1 MIDLQE
7 EILKRA
13 NLELAKRDFF
23 HYCHVMMPKFFKY
36 DRDYLRELTRE
47 MQDFLEGDDNVL
59 VVNIPPRHGK
69 SLTATKFVEWMLGN
83 DIEKK
88 VMTGSYNE
96 KLSTNFA
103 KAVRN
108 TIMEVKAD
116 DNITVYNDVFPN
128 TRIKRGDA
136 SNNLWS
142 LEGAY
147 NTYLATSPTGT
158 ATGFG
163 ASVIIVDDL
172 IKNAYEASNANI
184 LEGHWE
190 WFCFTGDT
198 LVDTVGGKK
207 KIEDIQ
213 IGDKVYSFN
222 HSQLMI
228 EEKEVV
234 KKDSKMSPIYRLEF
248 ENGEV
253 VECTGNHPFYTTE
266 GYKSIEEILRSLQT
280 TIKEGEVVL
289 FEDLRKQ
296 SASGQRDDDTMFG
309 VRKRNTDR
317 KKKQTEEILFYKL
330 QERAQEDRSKRQIRR
345 MGGIER
351 RTKKEVQDVPEM
363 LFDKKTPRSPHRSQY
378 EEQRFGESDSP
389 MFIMPYRLSQI
400 TRLPRSDVRTV
411 YDIEVKDNHNFFAN
425 DMLVHNCNTM
435 ISRLEDGGKIVVI
448 MTRWHSGD
456 LAGKVL
462 KEMPEMGFRVKHV
475 NMKAEQE
482 DGSML
487 CEEILSKH
495 DYELRKKALGS
506 HIASAN
512 YQQEPIDLVGRLYGE
527 FKTWDEFPKVT
538 TGTKMYVDTAD
549 TGSDYLSGVVYES
562 DKTDNVFVR
571 DFVHTQD
578 PMEITEEL
586 VAKKIVHHEV
596 TECIIESNNGG
607 RGFRRSVEKK
617 VREMGYNRCKF
628 VDLHQTKNKQ
638 ARILSNATTV
648 NELVHM
654 PSNWKITHPEVYEFF
669 SKYQRSGKNK
679 HDDMADAITGVVEQ
693 LVKPKSK
700 VVVGGKI
707 HGRRR

>member
-1 MIDLQE
+1 MDLQE
-7 EILKRA
+7 EILKQA

-23 HYCHVMMPKFFKY
+23 HYCHLMMPKFFKY
-36 DRDYLRELTRE
+36 ERDYLRTLTRE

-116 DNITVYNDVFPN
+116 ENITVYNDVFPD

-136 SNNLWS
+136 SNNLWA

-184 LEGHWE
+184 LEGHWS
-190 WFCFTGDT
+190 WF
-198 LVDTVGGKK
+198 
-207 KIEDIQ
+207 
-213 IGDKVYSFN
+213 
-222 HSQLMI
+222 
-228 EEKEVV
+228 
-234 KKDSKMSPIYRLEF
+234 
-248 ENGEV
+248 
-253 VECTGNHPFYTTE
+253 
-266 GYKSIEEILRSLQT
+266 
-280 TIKEGEVVL
+280 
-289 FEDLRKQ
+289 
-296 SASGQRDDDTMFG
+296 A
-309 VRKRNTDR
+309 
-317 KKKQTEEILFYKL
+317 
-330 QERAQEDRSKRQIRR
+330 
-345 MGGIER
+345 
-351 RTKKEVQDVPEM
+351 
-363 LFDKKTPRSPHRSQY
+363 
-378 EEQRFGESDSP
+378 
-389 MFIMPYRLSQI
+389 
-400 TRLPRSDVRTV
+400 
-411 YDIEVKDNHNFFAN
+411 
-425 DMLVHNCNTM
+425 NTM
-435 ISRLEDGGKIVVI
+435 ISRLEDRGKIIVI
-448 MTRWHSGD
+448 MTRWHSDD

-462 KEMPEMGFRVKHV
+462 KEMPEMGFKVKHV

-495 DYELRKKALGS
+495 DYELRKKALGA

-512 YQQEPIDLVGRLYGE
+512 YQQEPIDLVGRLYSE
-527 FKTWDEFPKVT
+527 FKTWAEFPKVT

-571 DFVHTQD
+571 DFVHTQE

-596 TECIIESNNGG
+596 TECVIESNNGG

-648 NELVHM
+648 TELIHM
-654 PSNWKITHPEVYEFF
+654 PANWKITHPEVYEFF

>member
-1 MIDLQE
+1 MVDLQE

-23 HYCHVMMPKFFKY
+23 HYCHLMMPKFFKY

-83 DIEKK
+83 DIDKK

-116 DNITVYNDVFPN
+116 ENITVYNDVFPN

-136 SNNLWS
+136 SNNLWA

-184 LEGHWE
+184 LDGHWE
-190 WFCFTGDT
+190 WFT
-198 LVDTVGGKK
+198 
-207 KIEDIQ
+207 
-213 IGDKVYSFN
+213 
-222 HSQLMI
+222 
-228 EEKEVV
+228 
-234 KKDSKMSPIYRLEF
+234 
-248 ENGEV
+248 
-253 VECTGNHPFYTTE
+253 
-266 GYKSIEEILRSLQT
+266 
-280 TIKEGEVVL
+280 
-289 FEDLRKQ
+289 
-296 SASGQRDDDTMFG
+296 
-309 VRKRNTDR
+309 
-317 KKKQTEEILFYKL
+317 
-330 QERAQEDRSKRQIRR
+330 
-345 MGGIER
+345 
-351 RTKKEVQDVPEM
+351 
-363 LFDKKTPRSPHRSQY
+363 
-378 EEQRFGESDSP
+378 
-389 MFIMPYRLSQI
+389 
-400 TRLPRSDVRTV
+400 
-411 YDIEVKDNHNFFAN
+411 
-425 DMLVHNCNTM
+425 NTM

-448 MTRWHSGD
+448 MTRWHSDD

-462 KEMPEMGFRVKHV
+462 KEMPGMGFKVKHV

-527 FKTWDEFPKVT
+527 FKTWEEFPKVT

-596 TECIIESNNGG
+596 TECVIESNNGG

-617 VREMGYNRCKF
+617 VRDMGYNRCKF